1 MATFVLIHG
10 AYRGGWSWQRVRRLL
25 QVAGHEVFAPSLT
38 GAGERAHLDQGNITL
53 VTWVDDVVKL
63 LEYEDLRDVILV
75 GHSQGGVVITAASEH
90 AAERLAHLVY
100 VDAPV
105 PEDGQA
111 AIDLLPA
118 AVRAQF
124 KEHPPEPVS
133 APRPLSPGN
142 GLSEADVQWINARL
156 TPVPMA
162 PSLEPIRLQNP
173 AALALPRSYFFC
185 RDTPA
190 FYPSAFTRQRFDETG
205 VAYQVLEAGH
215 DVILSHPQLVE
226 EVLLKVASLKK
237 TDGIS
242 YRR

>member
-25 QVAGHEVFAPSLT
+25 QAAGHEVFAPSLT
-38 GAGERAHLDQGNITL
+38 GAGERVHLNTESITL
-53 VTWVDDVVKL
+53 TTWIDDVVKL
-63 LEYEDLRDVILV
+63 LEYEDLREVILV
-75 GHSQGGVVITAASEH
+75 GHSQGGVVITAASEF
-90 AAERLAHLVY
+90 AAERIAHLVY

-118 AVRAQF
+118 AVRTQF
-124 KEHPPEPVS
+124 NERPPEPVS

-156 TPVPMA
+156 TPVPLA

-185 RDTPA
+185 CDTPN
-190 FYPSAFTRQRFDETG
+190 FFPSAYTRQRLDEAG
-205 VAYQVLEAGH
+205 ISYQVFDAGH
-215 DVILSHPQLVE
+215 DVILSHPQLVAGA
-226 EVLLKVASLKK
+226 LTQIADSL
-237 TDGIS
+237 
-242 YRR
+242 

>member
-25 QVAGHEVFAPSLT
+25 QAQGHEVFAPSLT
-38 GAGERAHLDQGNITL
+38 GAGERVHLNAETISLT
-53 VTWVDDVVKL
+53 TWIEDVVKL

-75 GHSQGGVVITAASEH
+75 GHSQGGVVITAASEY
-90 AAERLAHLVY
+90 AAERLARLVY

-118 AVRAQF
+118 AVRAQWRQS
-124 KEHPPEPVS
+124 PPEPVS
-133 APRPLSPGN
+133 APHPLSAGN

-156 TPVPMA
+156 TPVPIV
-162 PSLEPIRLQNP
+162 PSLQPMLLQNP

-185 RDTPA
+185 RDTPN
-190 FYPSAFTRQRFDETG
+190 FFPSAYTRQRFDETG

-215 DVILSHPQLVE
+215 DVILSHPQLVAE
-226 EVLLKVASLKK
+226 LLMRIVKAAN
-237 TDGIS
+237 
-242 YRR
+242 